1 MATRR
6 TRLFASL
13 VLDLMSDDQERTVAH
28 ISSELGVTSA
38 QVRWALTTLLSQRD
52 IYICRYVANT
62 HAKVY
67 RISPIR
73 FLDTVQR
80 IDAARSSTEDSDTR
94 PAASLSISESQSH
107 LRYRSSGT
115 WLRKADPSWTD
126 EDRTLT
132 AAMFSLVRVRHRT
145 SDEEGD
151 SPE

>member
-1 MATRR
+1 MATHQ

-13 VLDLMSDDQERTVAH
+13 VLDLMSDGQERTVTR
-28 ISSELGVTSA
+28 IGSELGATSA
-38 QVRWALTTLLSQRD
+38 RVRWALTTLLSQRD
-52 IYICRYVANT
+52 IYICCYVANT

-73 FLDTVQR
+73 TLDASQR
-80 IDAARSSTEDSDTR
+80 LEPASSGAEDLNTDSAVS
-94 PAASLSISESQSH
+94 PLISESQSH
-107 LRYRSSGT
+107 FRYRSRGM

-132 AAMFSLVRVRHRT
+132 AAMFSLVRMGHG
-145 SDEEGD
+145 SIDEGDD